1 VDKVKTSRLFTKTLI
16 LIVIL
21 FGVIAMATSILAG
34 WTLYR
39 SLTMEYR
46 SKGIAIAKG
55 IADSSAEILL
65 DRDLAT
71 VQALIDQFDE
81 IDGVGYVFVS
91 DARGEVVAHTFV
103 PAVPKEVLAL
113 IKKTKTSPVTGD
125 AVTTTLKIEQLGDF
139 IHIYA
144 PILAGVAGFVHV
156 GMDQSFIRAQIWS
169 TVAKQQGLMFAIFI
183 LSIVLAYI
191 LVNRISRPLKQ
202 LADYTL
208 SLASQDFAPAAEIPA
223 EIVALPQKSKDEI
236 GKLAESFIHM
246 KRTLQRYLKDLK
258 ETTATKERI
267 ESELKIAHEIQMSMV
282 PKTFPPFPDRREFD
296 IYATLV
302 PAREVGGDFYD
313 FFFVDEQRLC
323 FAIGDVSGKGV
334 PASLFMA
341 LTKTMFR
348 ATGGQNATPE
358 IILSRLN
365 GEICRDNES
374 CMFVTVFCCVLDIRT
389 GQLAY
394 SNAGHNLP
402 YVLSNG
408 AVMALPKTGGMALG
422 VTEAVNFHAGQL
434 LLKPGD
440 QLVLY
445 TDGVTEAMDKDNQL
459 FSVSRLETI
468 LRSVN
473 GLNSK
478 AVIEKVVKEV
488 QRYSTGVPQSDDIT
502 LLVLGY
508 MGPNGIDQHTL
519 SVMLK
524 NDLSELQR
532 LNQIVTEFADRHGLA
547 SELVSRLT
555 LVLEEII
562 TNVISYGY
570 DDGLQHEILV
580 RLSWKDPNMKVEVED
595 DGRPFNPLKAP
606 PPDMGK
612 PLTEM
617 KVGGLGIHF
626 VREKMDELE
635 YRRENDRNLLILKT
649 KIRET

>member
-1 VDKVKTSRLFTKTLI
+1 
-16 LIVIL
+16 
-21 FGVIAMATSILAG
+21 
-34 WTLYR
+34 
-39 SLTMEYR
+39 
-46 SKGIAIAKG
+46 
-55 IADSSAEILL
+55 
-65 DRDLAT
+65 
-71 VQALIDQFDE
+71 
-81 IDGVGYVFVS
+81 
-91 DARGEVVAHTFV
+91 
-103 PAVPKEVLAL
+103 
-113 IKKTKTSPVTGD
+113 
-125 AVTTTLKIEQLGDF
+125 
-139 IHIYA
+139 
-144 PILAGVAGFVHV
+144 
-156 GMDQSFIRAQIWS
+156 MDQSFIRAEIWS

-191 LVNRISRPLKQ
+191 LVNRISRPLNQ
-202 LADYTL
+202 LADYNL
-208 SLASQDFAPAAEIPA
+208 SLASQDFAPAAEIPP

-246 KRTLQRYLKDLK
+246 KRTLQRYLNDLK

-313 FFFVDEQRLC
+313 FFFIDDQRLC

-348 ATGGQNATPE
+348 ATGGRQNATPE

-389 GQLAY
+389 GVVEY
-394 SNAGHNLP
+394 SNGGHNLP

-408 AVMALPKTGGMALG
+408 AVMALPKTAGMALG
-422 VTEAVNFHAGQL
+422 VTEAVNFDSGQL

-459 FSVSRLETI
+459 FSENRLETI
-468 LRSVN
+468 LHSVN

-488 QRYSTGVPQSDDIT
+488 QRFSTGVAQSDDIT

-508 MGPNGIDQHTL
+508 MGPNGFNQRTI
-519 SVMLK
+519 SVLLK

-532 LNQIVTEFADRHGLA
+532 LNQIVAEFAEHHGLA
-547 SELVSRLT
+547 SELVLRLI

-570 DDGLQHEILV
+570 DDGLEHEISV
-580 RLSWKDPNMKVEVED
+580 RLSWKNPTIKVEVED
-595 DGRPFNPLKAP
+595 DGRPFNPLEAP
-606 PPDMGK
+606 PPDTGK

-617 KVGGLGIHF
+617 QVGGLGIHL
-626 VREKMDELE
+626 VRAKMDELE

>member
-1 VDKVKTSRLFTKTLI
+1 
-16 LIVIL
+16 
-21 FGVIAMATSILAG
+21 
-34 WTLYR
+34 
-39 SLTMEYR
+39 
-46 SKGIAIAKG
+46 
-55 IADSSAEILL
+55 
-65 DRDLAT
+65 
-71 VQALIDQFDE
+71 
-81 IDGVGYVFVS
+81 
-91 DARGEVVAHTFV
+91 
-103 PAVPKEVLAL
+103 
-113 IKKTKTSPVTGD
+113 
-125 AVTTTLKIEQLGDF
+125 
-139 IHIYA
+139 
-144 PILAGVAGFVHV
+144 
-156 GMDQSFIRAQIWS
+156 
-169 TVAKQQGLMFAIFI
+169 
-183 LSIVLAYI
+183 
-191 LVNRISRPLKQ
+191 
-202 LADYTL
+202 
-208 SLASQDFAPAAEIPA
+208 
-223 EIVALPQKSKDEI
+223 
-236 GKLAESFIHM
+236 
-246 KRTLQRYLKDLK
+246 
-258 ETTATKERI
+258 
-267 ESELKIAHEIQMSMV
+267 
-282 PKTFPPFPDRREFD
+282 
-296 IYATLV
+296 
-302 PAREVGGDFYD
+302 
-313 FFFVDEQRLC
+313 
-323 FAIGDVSGKGV
+323 
-334 PASLFMA
+334 MA

-348 ATGGQNATPE
+348 ATGGRQNATPE

-478 AVIEKVVKEV
+478 AVIENVVKEV
-488 QRYSTGVPQSDDIT
+488 HRFSTGAPQSDDIT

-508 MGPNGIDQHTL
+508 MGPNGIDQQTL
-519 SVMLK
+519 SVVLK

-532 LNQIVTEFADRHGLA
+532 LNQIVIAFAERHGLA
-547 SELVSRLT
+547 SELVFRLT
-555 LVLEEII
+555 LVLEEIV

-570 DDGLQHEILV
+570 DDGLEHEISV
-580 RLSWKDPNMKVEVED
+580 RLSWKHPHMKVEVED
-595 DGRPFNPLKAP
+595 DGRPFNPLEAP
-606 PPDMGK
+606 PPDLGK

-617 KVGGLGIHF
+617 QVGGLGIHL
-626 VREKMDELE
+626 VRAKMDELE